1 MAIRIAVI
9 IAAFAGLS
17 GCITP
22 QELYQQRFVQSRL
35 GQEVAAGQSD
45 LKPGAGARQA
55 ALPAQ

>member
-22 QELYQQRFVQSRL
+22 QELYKQRFAQSQL
-35 GQEVAAGQSD
+35 GQQVAAGQSD
-45 LKPGAGARQA
+45 LRPGVNARQA